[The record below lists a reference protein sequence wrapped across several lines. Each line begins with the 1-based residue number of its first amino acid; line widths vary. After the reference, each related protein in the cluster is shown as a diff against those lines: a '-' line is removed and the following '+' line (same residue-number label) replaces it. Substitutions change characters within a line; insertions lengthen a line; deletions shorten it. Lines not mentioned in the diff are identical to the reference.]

1 MSIIYRPTK
10 PDDLPQVVAIRALA
24 SSEVRA
30 KYGFGVQKKPEVF
43 SPDSFYAF
51 ALDKEPGGFWIAEED
66 DEIVGMAIRWV
77 RDSFWFLS
85 YLFVAPHYQERK
97 VGHRL
102 LEIVLHEGIPS
113 AVNNRGVITYAY
125 NTASIGLYMIHG
137 MYARESLYRM
147 TGRSTLIKPHSRA
160 EHPLD
165 YEKLGP
171 GPEAVSQL
179 TSIDAQ
185 ALGFSRH
192 LHHEYLLQR
201 QDGTC
206 YAFKEGRSIVAYG
219 YVWSDGQ
226 VGPFGTLSPSVFPRA
241 LQATFS
247 LAAST
252 EAKEVSILV
261 PGSNDLAMRIAL
273 SYRFRVREPYILM
286 SSKPFG
292 DWQRY
297 LFHSPP
303 LL

>member
-1 MSIIYRPTK
+1 MSIIYRPAK
-10 PDDLPQVVAIRALA
+10 PGDLPEAVAIRALA

-30 KYGFGVQKKPEVF
+30 KYGFGVQKKPEIF
-43 SPDSFYAF
+43 SPGSFYAF
-51 ALDKEPGGFWIAEED
+51 AIDKEPDGFWIAEEKK
-66 DEIVGMAIRWV
+66 EIVGMAIRWV

-85 YLFVAPHYQERK
+85 YLFVAPHYQEKK

-102 LEIVLHEGIPS
+102 LEIVLHEGISLPLG
-113 AVNNRGVITYAY
+113 NRGVITYAY
-125 NTASIGLYMIHG
+125 NTASIGLYMACG

-147 TGRSTLIKPHSRA
+147 TGQSTLIKPHGRA

-171 GPEAVSQL
+171 GPEAISQL
-179 TSIDAQ
+179 TSIDARI
-185 ALGFSRH
+185 LGFSRH

-201 QDGTC
+201 QDGAC

-226 VGPFGTLSPSVFPRA
+226 VGPFGALSPSVFPRA
-241 LQATFS
+241 LQTIFS